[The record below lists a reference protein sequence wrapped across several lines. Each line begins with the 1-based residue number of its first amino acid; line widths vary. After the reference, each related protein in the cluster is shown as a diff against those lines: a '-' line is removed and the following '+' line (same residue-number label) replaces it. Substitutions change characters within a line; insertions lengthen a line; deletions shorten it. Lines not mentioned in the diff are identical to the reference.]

1 MQVVGGNVATRTGAQ
16 ALVDAG
22 ADGVKVGVGPG
33 SICTTGVVAGVG
45 VPQVTAIY
53 EASLACRPAGVPLIA
68 DGGLKYS
75 GDISKALA
83 AGADTVMLGSLL
95 AGCEE
100 SPGELVFI
108 NGKQY
113 KTYRGMG
120 SLGAMQSGR
129 AAGRRATPAA
139 LLPVRRVRRRQLVPE
154 GIEGQVPYRG
164 PLAAVAH
171 QLVGGLRAG
180 MGYAGCATIADLQ
193 REGPAR
199 ADHLRGPEGEPPARH
214 PDDDRGP
221 QLPRPLGPYGQEDGV
236 RDVVEIGMGKVARRG
251 YHLDDLT
258 LVPSRRTRGSADVSI
273 GWQLDAHRMDLPL
286 MVAPSDAVVSPTTA
300 ALVDKLGGLAVLN
313 GEGLWTR
320 YEEPEPVLARIV
332 EAAEGDRLAA
342 QRVVRDAY
350 AAPVRPEL
358 VAARIEEIRGTGAR
372 TAVRFSP
379 QHALAFAEHRAGRGR
394 GRAGDPGHGDLRR
407 ARGGGPGAAEPK
419 TFIALLDIPVVVGG
433 CGDYQTA
440 LHLMRTGAAGV
451 IVGYGAHPGS
461 TTHEVLGIEVPMATA
476 IADAAAARRD
486 YLDETGG
493 RYVHLVAYG
502 DVMTGGDAAKAIA
515 CGADAVML
523 GEPLA
528 VAAEAPGAG
537 WYWDP
542 TVSHPKLP
550 RSWLHWSRDRPESYG
565 EGDAAAALSEVLLGP
580 TADASEPATSSARC
594 GAGWRSAATPASRSS
609 RRWS

>member
-1 MQVVGGNVATRTGAQ
+1 
-16 ALVDAG
+16 L
-22 ADGVKVGVGPG
+22 
-33 SICTTGVVAGVG
+33 
-45 VPQVTAIY
+45 
-53 EASLACRPAGVPLIA
+53 
-68 DGGLKYS
+68 
-75 GDISKALA
+75 
-83 AGADTVMLGSLL
+83 
-95 AGCEE
+95 
-100 SPGELVFI
+100 
-108 NGKQY
+108 
-113 KTYRGMG
+113 
-120 SLGAMQSGR
+120 
-129 AAGRRATPAA
+129 
-139 LLPVRRVRRRQLVPE
+139 
-154 GIEGQVPYRG
+154 
-164 PLAAVAH
+164 
-171 QLVGGLRAG
+171 
-180 MGYAGCATIADLQ
+180 
-193 REGPAR
+193 
-199 ADHLRGPEGEPPARH
+199 
-214 PDDDRGP
+214 
-221 QLPRPLGPYGQEDGV
+221 

-251 YHLDDLT
+251 YHLEDLT

-273 GWQLDAHRMDLPL
+273 AWQLDAHRMDLPL

-379 QHALAFAEHRAGRGR
+379 QNTLVFANTALDAGVDVLVIQGTVISAEHVAAGR
-394 GRAGDPGHGDLRR
+394 
-407 ARGGGPGAAEPK
+407 EPLNLK

-528 VAAEAPGAG
+528 LSAEAPGAG

-542 TVSHPKLP
+542 SVSHPKLP
-550 RSWLHWSRDRPESYG
+550 RSRLHWSRDQLESYG
-565 EGDAAAALSEVLLGP
+565 EGDQPPALSEVLLGP
-580 TADASEPATSSARC
+580 TADASGARNLFGALRRAMAKCGYSSVKEFQKVELTV
-594 GAGWRSAATPASRSS
+594 AG
-609 RRWS
+609 

>member
-1 MQVVGGNVATRTGAQ
+1 
-16 ALVDAG
+16 
-22 ADGVKVGVGPG
+22 
-33 SICTTGVVAGVG
+33 
-45 VPQVTAIY
+45 
-53 EASLACRPAGVPLIA
+53 
-68 DGGLKYS
+68 
-75 GDISKALA
+75 
-83 AGADTVMLGSLL
+83 
-95 AGCEE
+95 
-100 SPGELVFI
+100 
-108 NGKQY
+108 
-113 KTYRGMG
+113 
-120 SLGAMQSGR
+120 
-129 AAGRRATPAA
+129 
-139 LLPVRRVRRRQLVPE
+139 
-154 GIEGQVPYRG
+154 
-164 PLAAVAH
+164 
-171 QLVGGLRAG
+171 
-180 MGYAGCATIADLQ
+180 
-193 REGPAR
+193 
-199 ADHLRGPEGEPPARH
+199 
-214 PDDDRGP
+214 
-221 QLPRPLGPYGQEDGV
+221 V
-236 RDVVEIGMGKVARRG
+236 RDVVEIGMGKTARRG

-273 GWQLDAHRMDLPL
+273 AWQLDAHRLDLPL

-300 ALVDKLGGLAVLN
+300 TLVDKLGGLAVLN

-332 EAAEGDRLAA
+332 DAAEGDRLAA
-342 QRVVRDAY
+342 QRVIRDAY
-350 AAPVRPEL
+350 AAPVQPEL

-379 QHALAFAEHRAGRGR
+379 QHTLVFANTALDAGVDVLVIQGTVISAEHVAAGR
-394 GRAGDPGHGDLRR
+394 
-407 ARGGGPGAAEPK
+407 EPLNLK

-502 DVMTGGDAAKAIA
+502 DMTSGGDAAKAIA

-528 VAAEAPGAG
+528 AAAEAPGRG

-550 RSWLHWSRDRPESYG
+550 RSWLHWSRGHRDGVDGSDG
-565 EGDAAAALSEVLLGP
+565 EAAGLSEVLLGP
-580 TADASEPATSSARC
+580 TADASGTRNVFGALRRAMAKCGYSSVKEFQKVELTV
-594 GAGWRSAATPASRSS
+594 AG
-609 RRWS
+609 

>member
-1 MQVVGGNVATRTGAQ
+1 
-16 ALVDAG
+16 
-22 ADGVKVGVGPG
+22 
-33 SICTTGVVAGVG
+33 
-45 VPQVTAIY
+45 
-53 EASLACRPAGVPLIA
+53 
-68 DGGLKYS
+68 
-75 GDISKALA
+75 
-83 AGADTVMLGSLL
+83 
-95 AGCEE
+95 
-100 SPGELVFI
+100 
-108 NGKQY
+108 
-113 KTYRGMG
+113 
-120 SLGAMQSGR
+120 
-129 AAGRRATPAA
+129 
-139 LLPVRRVRRRQLVPE
+139 
-154 GIEGQVPYRG
+154 
-164 PLAAVAH
+164 
-171 QLVGGLRAG
+171 
-180 MGYAGCATIADLQ
+180 
-193 REGPAR
+193 
-199 ADHLRGPEGEPPARH
+199 
-214 PDDDRGP
+214 
-221 QLPRPLGPYGQEDGV
+221 V

-300 ALVDKLGGLAVLN
+300 AVVDKLGGLAVLN

-332 EAAEGDRLAA
+332 EGAEGDRLAA

-372 TAVRFSP
+372 TAIRFSP
-379 QHALAFAEHRAGRGR
+379 QNALVFANTALDAGVDVLVIQGTVISAEHVAAGR
-394 GRAGDPGHGDLRR
+394 
-407 ARGGGPGAAEPK
+407 EPLNLK

-550 RSWLHWSRDRPESYG
+550 RSWLHWSRDRLESYG
-565 EGDAAAALSEVLLGP
+565 EGDRPPALSEVLLGP
-580 TADASEPATSSARC
+580 TADASGARNIFGALRRGMAKCGYSSVKEFQKVELTIAD
-594 GAGWRSAATPASRSS
+594 
-609 RRWS
+609 

>member
-1 MQVVGGNVATRTGAQ
+1 M
-16 ALVDAG
+16 
-22 ADGVKVGVGPG
+22 
-33 SICTTGVVAGVG
+33 
-45 VPQVTAIY
+45 
-53 EASLACRPAGVPLIA
+53 
-68 DGGLKYS
+68 
-75 GDISKALA
+75 
-83 AGADTVMLGSLL
+83 
-95 AGCEE
+95 
-100 SPGELVFI
+100 
-108 NGKQY
+108 
-113 KTYRGMG
+113 
-120 SLGAMQSGR
+120 
-129 AAGRRATPAA
+129 
-139 LLPVRRVRRRQLVPE
+139 
-154 GIEGQVPYRG
+154 
-164 PLAAVAH
+164 
-171 QLVGGLRAG
+171 
-180 MGYAGCATIADLQ
+180 
-193 REGPAR
+193 
-199 ADHLRGPEGEPPARH
+199 
-214 PDDDRGP
+214 
-221 QLPRPLGPYGQEDGV
+221 
-236 RDVVEIGMGKVARRG
+236 RDVVEIGRGKVARRG

-273 GWQLDAHRMDLPL
+273 AWQLDAHRMDLPL

-332 EAAEGDRLAA
+332 EAADGDRLAA

-379 QHALAFAEHRAGRGR
+379 QNTLVFANTALDAGVDVLVVQGTVISAEHVAAGR
-394 GRAGDPGHGDLRR
+394 
-407 ARGGGPGAAEPK
+407 EPLNLK

-486 YLDETGG
+486 HLDETGG

-528 VAAEAPGAG
+528 ISAEAPGAG

-542 TVSHPKLP
+542 SVSHPKLP
-550 RSWLHWSRDRPESYG
+550 RSWLHWSRDQVESYG
-565 EGDAAAALSEVLLGP
+565 EGDLPPALSEVLLGP
-580 TADASEPATSSARC
+580 TADASGARNIFGALRRAMAKCGYSSVKEFQKVELTV
-594 GAGWRSAATPASRSS
+594 AG
-609 RRWS
+609 